1 MIIRRLMKN
10 TEAYTF
16 FAGKYDEF
24 MRDIPYEKWA
34 GNIAAVLASF
44 GVKIGS
50 EVLELGCG
58 TGRFTAQLSEYDFKM
73 SGIDL
78 SPSMIKIAKHKHP
91 GIEFKTADMTEYH
104 DDGRYSAIV
113 SVCDSINYLA
123 GSEALTNMFSC
134 AARSLKKGG
143 IFIFDL
149 KTAYFY
155 GRLGDNVY
163 TDEIPGC
170 RYVWEN
176 EYDESERVNYYYL
189 TFYKHVI
196 GSLWKS
202 HVEEHYQYAFTHD
215 EVCKAAEDA
224 GLVIKDYLNEK
235 MTAGPAENEDR
246 VYYIMERN

>member
-16 FAGKYDEF
+16 FAGKYDGF

-34 GNIAAVLASF
+34 GNIAAVLTSF
-44 GVKIGS
+44 GVGLES

-58 TGRFTAQLSEYDFKM
+58 TGRFTAQLSEYDYKV

-134 AARSLKKGG
+134 AVRSLKKGG
-143 IFIFDL
+143 ILVFDL
-149 KTAYFY
+149 KTLYFY
-155 GRLGDNVY
+155 RKLSDNVY

-170 RYVWEN
+170 RYIWEN

-189 TFYKHVI
+189 TFYKHVV
-196 GSLWKS
+196 GSLWKR

-215 EVCKAAEDA
+215 EVCKAAVDA

-235 MTAGPAENEDR
+235 MTAEPAENEDR

>member
-16 FAGKYDEF
+16 FAGKYDGF

-34 GNIAAVLASF
+34 GNIAAVLTSF
-44 GVKIGS
+44 GVKMGS

-58 TGRFTAQLSEYDFKM
+58 TGRFTAQLSEYDYKV

-78 SPSMIKIAKHKHP
+78 SPSMIKIAKHKYP
-91 GIEFKTADMTEYH
+91 GLEFKTADMTEYY
-104 DDGRYSAIV
+104 DDDRYSAIV

-123 GSEALTNMFSC
+123 GSEALTNMFAC

-143 IFIFDL
+143 IFVFDL
-149 KTAYFY
+149 KTLYFY
-155 GRLGDNVY
+155 RKLSDNVY

-196 GSLWKS
+196 GSLWKR

-215 EVCKAAEDA
+215 EVCKAAVDA
-224 GLVIKDYLNEK
+224 GLVIKDCFNEK
-235 MTAGPAENEDR
+235 MTAEPAENEDR

>member
-1 MIIRRLMKN
+1 MN

-16 FAGKYDEF
+16 FARKYDEF
-24 MRDIPYEKWA
+24 MIDIPYEKWA
-34 GNIAAVLASF
+34 GNIAAVLTSF
-44 GVKIGS
+44 GVGLES

-73 SGIDL
+73 CGIDL

-123 GSEALTNMFSC
+123 GSEALTNMFAC
-134 AARSLKKGG
+134 AARNLKKGG
-143 IFIFDL
+143 IFVFDL
-149 KTAYFY
+149 KTLHFY
-155 GRLGDNVY
+155 RKLSDNVY
-163 TDEIPGC
+163 
-170 RYVWEN
+170 N
-176 EYDESERVNYYYL
+176 ESERVNYYYL

-196 GSLWKS
+196 GSLWKR

-215 EVCKAAEDA
+215 EVCKAAVDA

-235 MTAGPAENEDR
+235 MTAEPAENEDR

>member
-1 MIIRRLMKN
+1 MKN

-16 FAGKYDEF
+16 FAGKYDGF

-34 GNIAAVLASF
+34 GNIAAVLTSF
-44 GVKIGS
+44 GVGLES

-58 TGRFTAQLSEYDFKM
+58 TGRFTAQLSEYDYKV

-134 AARSLKKGG
+134 AVRSLKKGG
-143 IFIFDL
+143 ILVFDL
-149 KTAYFY
+149 KTLYFY
-155 GRLGDNVY
+155 RKLSDNVY

-170 RYVWEN
+170 RYIWEN

-196 GSLWKS
+196 GSLWKR

-215 EVCKAAEDA
+215 EVCKAAVDA
-224 GLVIKDYLNEK
+224 GLVIKDYLHEK
-235 MTAGPAENEDR
+235 MTAEPAENEDR

>member
-16 FAGKYDEF
+16 FAGKYDGF

-34 GNIAAVLASF
+34 GNIAAVLTSF
-44 GVKIGS
+44 GVGLES

-58 TGRFTAQLSEYDFKM
+58 TGRFTAQLSEYDYKV

-134 AARSLKKGG
+134 AVRSLKKGG
-143 IFIFDL
+143 ILVFDL
-149 KTAYFY
+149 KTLYFY
-155 GRLGDNVY
+155 RKLSDNVY

-170 RYVWEN
+170 RYIWEN

-196 GSLWKS
+196 GSLWKR

-215 EVCKAAEDA
+215 EVCKAAVDA

-235 MTAGPAENEDR
+235 MTAEPAENEDR

>member
-1 MIIRRLMKN
+1 MKN

-16 FAGKYDEF
+16 FAGTYDEL

-34 GNIAAVLASF
+34 GNIAAVLTSF
-44 GVKIGS
+44 GVGLES

-58 TGRFTAQLSEYDFKM
+58 TGQFTAQLSEYDYKV

-78 SPSMIKIAKHKHP
+78 SPSMIKIAKHKYP

-113 SVCDSINYLA
+113 SVCDYVNYLA

-134 AARSLKKGG
+134 AVRSLKKGG
-143 IFIFDL
+143 ILVFDL
-149 KTAYFY
+149 KTLYFY
-155 GRLGDNVY
+155 RKLGDNVY

-170 RYVWEN
+170 RYIWEN

-202 HVEEHYQYAFTHD
+202 HVEEHYQYVFTHD
-215 EVCKAAEDA
+215 EVCKAAVDA

-235 MTAGPAENEDR
+235 MTAEPAENEDR

>member
-1 MIIRRLMKN
+1 
-10 TEAYTF
+10 
-16 FAGKYDEF
+16 
-24 MRDIPYEKWA
+24 
-34 GNIAAVLASF
+34 
-44 GVKIGS
+44 
-50 EVLELGCG
+50 
-58 TGRFTAQLSEYDFKM
+58 
-73 SGIDL
+73 
-78 SPSMIKIAKHKHP
+78 
-91 GIEFKTADMTEYH
+91 MTEYY
-104 DDGRYSAIV
+104 DDDRYGAIV
-113 SVCDSINYLA
+113 SVCDSVNYLA

-143 IFIFDL
+143 ILVFDL
-149 KTAYFY
+149 KTLYFY
-155 GRLGDNVY
+155 RKLGDNVY

>member
-44 GVKIGS
+44 GVKMGS

-58 TGRFTAQLSEYDFKM
+58 TGRFASQLSEYDYKV

-123 GSEALTNMFSC
+123 GSEALTNMFAC
-134 AARSLKKGG
+134 AARNLKKGG
-143 IFIFDL
+143 IFVFDL
-149 KTAYFY
+149 KTLHFY
-155 GRLGDNVY
+155 RKLSDNVY

-196 GSLWKS
+196 GSLWKR

-215 EVCKAAEDA
+215 EVCKAAVDA

-235 MTAGPAENEDR
+235 MTAEPAENEDR

>member
-1 MIIRRLMKN
+1 MKN

-44 GVKIGS
+44 GVKMGS

-58 TGRFTAQLSEYDFKM
+58 TGRFASQLSEYDYKV

-78 SPSMIKIAKHKHP
+78 SPSMIKIAKHKYP
-91 GIEFKTADMTEYH
+91 GIEFKTADMTEYY
-104 DDGRYSAIV
+104 DDDRYGAIV
-113 SVCDSINYLA
+113 SVCDSVNYLA

-143 IFIFDL
+143 ILVFDL
-149 KTAYFY
+149 KTLYFY
-155 GRLGDNVY
+155 RKLSDNVY

-224 GLVIKDYLNEK
+224 GLVIKDCFNEK

>member
-1 MIIRRLMKN
+1 MMN

-16 FAGKYDEF
+16 FARKYDEF

-34 GNIAAVLASF
+34 GNIAAVLTSF
-44 GVKIGS
+44 GVGLES

-73 SGIDL
+73 CGIDL

-123 GSEALTNMFSC
+123 GSEALTSMFAC
-134 AARSLKKGG
+134 AARNLKKGG
-143 IFIFDL
+143 IFVFDL
-149 KTAYFY
+149 KTLHFY
-155 GRLGDNVY
+155 RKLSDNVY

-170 RYVWEN
+170 RYIWEN

-196 GSLWKS
+196 GSLWKR

-215 EVCKAAEDA
+215 EVCKAAVDA

-235 MTAGPAENEDR
+235 MTAEPAENEDR